1 MVRQEAVVP
10 GEDVQVERQPAEG
23 EAEDDGDEHANAP
36 PLALQQKEPP
46 PLGEG
51 PHRLPPPEEEA
62 NVEVAV
68 AGDADGE
75 DVLGGEGVQG
85 EVEGGGAAVEVVD
98 LAAGDRRH
106 LRVEVVHDDAAVLR
120 VGQGEAQ
127 RDGPHRREDGPG
139 GQAASVGAERR
150 GGGGPFAGQTAA
162 AAGAQAAVQTAEAAP
177 QGRGGQLAQED
188 VVGGGG
194 GVVVVKGVGVKVGLV
209 VVVMMM
215 MASS

>member
-51 PHRLPPPEEEA
+51 AHRLSSPEEEA

-75 DVLGGEGVQG
+75 DVLGGEGVEG

-98 LAAGDRRH
+98 LAAGDRGH

-127 RDGPHRREDGPG
+127 RDGPHCGEDDPG

-150 GGGGPFAGQTAA
+150 GGGPFAGQTAA

-177 QGRGGQLAQED
+177 QGRGGQFAQED

-194 GVVVVKGVGVKVGLV
+194 GGVVVVVKGVGVKVVV
-209 VVVMMM
+209 VVVMMTT
-215 MASS
+215 SS